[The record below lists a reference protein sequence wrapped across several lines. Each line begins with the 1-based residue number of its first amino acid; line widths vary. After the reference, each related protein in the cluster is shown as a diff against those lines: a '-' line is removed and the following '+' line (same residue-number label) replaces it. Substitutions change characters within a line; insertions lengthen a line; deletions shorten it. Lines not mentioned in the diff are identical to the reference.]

1 MRWPFI
7 LVLFIIAVP
16 ALADITGPARI
27 IDGDTIDIEG
37 QRIRLHGIDAPETFQ
52 TCIADDVSWPCGRH
66 ATAAL
71 VEFIDVSTVRC
82 EGEDTDR
89 YGRTI
94 AVCYVRGA
102 DIEAWMVANGWAMA
116 YRKYS
121 LDYVDEETAAQDARV
136 GLWRG
141 EFVPPWDWRKG
152 ERLQATTAPEN
163 TTGCLIKGNVSSSGE
178 RIFHVP
184 GAQHYDRT
192 KISEQKG
199 ERWFCTEAEAIAA
212 GWRKARR

>member
-7 LVLFIIAVP
+7 LALFIIATP
-16 ALADITGPARI
+16 ALADIIGTARI

-66 ATAAL
+66 STAAL
-71 VEFIDVSTVRC
+71 VEFIDASPVRC
-82 EGEDTDR
+82 EGEDADR

-94 AVCYVRGA
+94 AVCYVRGV

-121 LDYVDEETAAQDARV
+121 LDYVDEETAAQDAQA
-136 GLWRG
+136 GLWSG
-141 EFVPPWDWRKG
+141 EFVPPWAWRRG
-152 ERLQATTAPEN
+152 ERLQAVTVPDSASECT
-163 TTGCLIKGNVSSSGE
+163 IKGNVSSSGE

-184 GAQHYDRT
+184 DAQHYEETR
-192 KISEQKG
+192 ISEQKG